1 MRQRLKI
8 LLVELTRSA
17 ISWCSIENQ
26 LGSGNWMTV
35 LVGGERE
42 SYSEPMIPVT
52 LVTCSTGKSPLLP
65 VIGARGSK
73 VGLAG

>member
-1 MRQRLKI
+1 MRQRLKT
-8 LLVELTRSA
+8 LLVELVEPA
-17 ISWCSIENQ
+17 ISWCSTENQ
-26 LGSGNWMTV
+26 LGSGNWMMV

-42 SYSEPMIPVT
+42 SYLEPMIPVT

-73 VGLAG
+73 LGLAG